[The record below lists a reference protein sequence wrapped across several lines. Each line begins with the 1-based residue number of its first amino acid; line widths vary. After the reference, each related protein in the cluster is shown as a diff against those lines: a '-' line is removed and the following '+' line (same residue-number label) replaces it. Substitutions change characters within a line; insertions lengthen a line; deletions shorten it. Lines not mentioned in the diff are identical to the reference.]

1 MGFIYPD
8 GIISTAGHVDAGKT
22 SVVYALSGVWV
33 ARHSEEVKKAMT
45 IKLGYTQI
53 GIYDCPGSEYP
64 VSDGLLDKGKCPD
77 GSEPKLLRKISIVD
91 VPGHEVLIATMVSGA
106 AAVGAALMVV
116 DATMPVPQ
124 PQTAEHFAVLDI
136 IGVKN
141 MVVAQNKID
150 LVPREKAVENYG
162 QIRKFLSGT
171 WAQSSPVVPV
181 SALHRVNID
190 VLAAYVA
197 KITPRREPD
206 LSKPARMAVLRSFN
220 VNPPG
225 TSADKLRGGVLGGTL
240 LQGAIR
246 LGDEVEIRPGLKME
260 RPGAKSPYQPLLTKV
275 VGIEYGGEKAEEARP
290 GGLLGLMTT
299 LDPALTKADA
309 LAGSVVGKP
318 GTLPPVWTSLE
329 LEVKELPRI
338 GEKAEPMKP
347 NEVVLVSIGAA
358 TVFGVVQSV
367 KKDVAVIALRKAVS
381 AEQGAKA
388 VVTRQIRNR
397 WIVSNYGVLRGG
409 NAALE

>member
-1 MGFIYPD
+1 MGFVYPD

-53 GIYDCPGSEYP
+53 GVYDCPGSEYP
-64 VSDGLLDKGKCPD
+64 LSDGLLNDGKCPD
-77 GSEPKLLRKISIVD
+77 GSEPKLLRKVSIVD
-91 VPGHEVLIATMVSGA
+91 VPGHEVLISTMVSGA
-106 AAVGAALMVV
+106 ATVDAALMVI

-136 IGVKN
+136 IGIRN
-141 MVVAQNKID
+141 MVIAQNKID
-150 LVPREKAVENYG
+150 LVPKEKAVDNYR
-162 QIRKFLSGT
+162 QIRKFLAGT
-171 WAQSSPVVPV
+171 WAENSPVIPL
-181 SALHRVNID
+181 SALHKVNVD

-197 KITPRREPD
+197 KITPRRDPD
-206 LSKPARMAVLRSFN
+206 LSKPARMVVLRSFN

-225 TSADKLRGGVLGGTL
+225 TPAEKLRGGVLGGTL
-240 LQGAIR
+240 LRGAIK
-246 LGDEVEIRPGLKME
+246 LGDEIEIRPGLKLD

-290 GGLLGLMTT
+290 GGLVGVMTT

-318 GTLPPVWTSLE
+318 GTLPPVWSSLE
-329 LEVKELPRI
+329 LEVRELPRS
-338 GEKAEPMKP
+338 GEKVEPMKP
-347 NEVVLVSIGAA
+347 NEVVLVSVGAA

-367 KKDVAVIALRKAVS
+367 RKDLVTIALRKAVS
-381 AEQGAKA
+381 AEQGAK
-388 VVTRQIRNR
+388 VVITRQIKNR
-397 WIVSNYGVLRGG
+397 WIVSNYGILKGG
-409 NAALE
+409 HVALE

>member
-1 MGFIYPD
+1 
-8 GIISTAGHVDAGKT
+8 
-22 SVVYALSGVWV
+22 
-33 ARHSEEVKKAMT
+33 
-45 IKLGYTQI
+45 
-53 GIYDCPGSEYP
+53 
-64 VSDGLLDKGKCPD
+64 
-77 GSEPKLLRKISIVD
+77 
-91 VPGHEVLIATMVSGA
+91 
-106 AAVGAALMVV
+106 
-116 DATMPVPQ
+116 
-124 PQTAEHFAVLDI
+124 
-136 IGVKN
+136 
-141 MVVAQNKID
+141 
-150 LVPREKAVENYG
+150 
-162 QIRKFLSGT
+162 
-171 WAQSSPVVPV
+171 
-181 SALHRVNID
+181 
-190 VLAAYVA
+190 
-197 KITPRREPD
+197 
-206 LSKPARMAVLRSFN
+206 
-220 VNPPG
+220 
-225 TSADKLRGGVLGGTL
+225 
-240 LQGAIR
+240 
-246 LGDEVEIRPGLKME
+246 
-260 RPGAKSPYQPLLTKV
+260 

-409 NAALE
+409 NVVLE